1 MPSRATPDPARCL
14 LLAAALAALHFS
26 GALAETPAPTA
37 PAQTQWKFAFAP
49 AQLPGFTSVPL
60 DARFSETSPF
70 GYDNAGGS
78 FPAAAGDHITTGE
91 GGGPVYF
98 SVNLPEGNYKVTVH
112 LGGSDEGDTTVKAEL
127 RRLMLENI
135 HTAPGQTLTKTF
147 AVSVRQPPII
157 EDGKQT
163 GMTRVK
169 AREGSAQRLN
179 RTQGGEGWSW
189 DDSLTL
195 EFSGKPAVQG
205 IEIEPAGNV
214 TQVFLC
220 GDSTMC
226 DQPAEPYTSW
236 GQVITRWFKPDAVVT
251 SLAISGETMPAFLGE
266 NRLTK
271 IISMMHPGDFVLVQ
285 FGHNDMKS
293 PAQNALDTYKK
304 NLQRF
309 ISETKDHGGIP
320 VIITPVSRETFG
332 SDGKIT
338 NSFITKSGDDYVKAC
353 RDVADQE
360 HVTLLDLN
368 ADSATLYEAVGPAH
382 SQPLFATPAEKTHH
396 SDYGS
401 YEIAKCVVQEIVNA
415 KLPLAEHLTD
425 DWKPFDPAHPDPQ
438 PAVNLPPD
446 PAPRRFNAP
455 AGN

>member
-1 MPSRATPDPARCL
+1 MHRSFLIPAPL
-14 LLAAALAALHFS
+14 LLAAALAAIAAPRS
-26 GALAETPAPTA
+26 RAADAPAPT
-37 PAQTQWKFAFAP
+37 QRSFKFAFAP
-49 AQLPGFTSVPL
+49 AQLSGFTSVPL
-60 DARFSETSPF
+60 DARFSDTSPF

-98 SVNLPEGNYKVTVH
+98 SVKLHEGNYKVTVH
-112 LGGSDEGDTTVKAEL
+112 LGGSEAGDTTVKAEL

-135 HTAPGQTLTKTF
+135 HTAPGQSVTKTF
-147 AVSVRQPPII
+147 AVSVRQPPIL
-157 EDGKQT
+157 DASGKEI

-205 IEIEPAGNV
+205 VEIEPAGNV

-236 GQVITRWFKPDAVVT
+236 GQVITRWFKPDTVVT

-266 NRLTK
+266 KRLDK
-271 IISMMHPGDFVLVQ
+271 ITSMMHPGDFVLVQ

-293 PAQNALDTYKK
+293 PAKDALDTYKK

-309 ISETKDHGGIP
+309 ISETKAHGGTP

-332 SDGKIT
+332 PDGKIT
-338 NSFITKSGDDYVKAC
+338 DSFITRSGDDYVKAC
-353 RDVADQE
+353 HDIADEE

-368 ADSATLYEAVGPAH
+368 ADSAKVYEALGPDHA
-382 SQPLFATPAEKTHH
+382 QPLFATRAEKTHH

-415 KLPLAEHLTD
+415 KLPLAEHVTD
-425 DWKPFDPAHPDPQ
+425 DWKPFDPTHPDPQ
-438 PAVNLPPD
+438 SAVNLPPD
-446 PAPRRFNAP
+446 PSPRRFNAP